1 MLSRNLIASGI
12 ILTSFLSQ
20 GSISEKT
27 YDSTFSQ
34 KIAQNSKVSIIN
46 WEPYDLNFDENQI
59 IATYWSYEQHKLIL
73 KNYPIK
79 GWEISIQRDDK
90 NKTEI
95 FDFEMDYNTKIQILE
110 IYQQNQ
116 KKDRLNEFIKRTE
129 YKYGEQLL
137 KLFGTKKFDNK
148 KITYDNKKGEIISV
162 SFEFYDENLEIN

>member
-1 MLSRNLIASGI
+1 MLSRKLIASGI
-12 ILTSFLSQ
+12 VLTSLLSQ

-116 KKDRLNEFIKRTE
+116 KKDRLYLKNFPTKGWRLFLKDQDKNGIPDHLDLSFPEEETYFLKR
-129 YKYGEQLL
+129 QLEM
-137 KLFGTKKFDNK
+137 KLS
-148 KITYDNKKGEIISV
+148 EEAV
-162 SFEFYDENLEIN
+162 